1 MVKRR
6 HPEVPVIA
14 FPRGIG
20 AGYERYA
27 EAVPADAL
35 GLDTSVPMAWAAE
48 RLRPGRRLCLQGN
61 LDPLALLG
69 PVEPMLA
76 EAGGIVAAAG
86 PRPLVFNLGHGVLP
100 ETPPETVDA
109 LARYLKSGRE

>member
-1 MVKRR
+1 MAPARAIVEGVKRR
-6 HPEVPVIA
+6 HPELPVIA

-20 AGYERYA
+20 GGYERYA

-35 GLDTSVPMAWAAE
+35 GLDTGVPMAWAAE
-48 RLRPGRRLCLQGN
+48 RLRPGGSLCLQGN

-76 EAGGIVAAAG
+76 EAGRIVEAAG
-86 PRPLVFNLGHGVLP
+86 
-100 ETPPETVDA
+100 A
-109 LARYLKSGRE
+109 LARYLKSCAGWAIT